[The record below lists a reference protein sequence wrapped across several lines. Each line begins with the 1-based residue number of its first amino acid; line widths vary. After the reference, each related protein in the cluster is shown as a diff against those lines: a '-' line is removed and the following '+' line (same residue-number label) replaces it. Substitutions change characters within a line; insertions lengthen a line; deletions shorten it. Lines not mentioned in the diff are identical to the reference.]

1 MNIRKNLEHA
11 MAALIYGMAL
21 VILGGGV
28 SLMCV
33 PISGLI
39 A

>member
-1 MNIRKNLEHA
+1 MDIRKSIEQGVA
-11 MAALIYGMAL
+11 GLIYGMAL

-28 SLMCV
+28 LLMCLPV
-33 PISGLI
+33 SGPI